1 MNELILA
8 FVVYCDALFRPLP
21 DALLLAVTAIVRD
34 ELFVSDS
41 LDLRLL
47 SDVMRKKH
55 KTMASQ

>member
-8 FVVYCDALFRPLP
+8 FVVYCDALFRP
-21 DALLLAVTAIVRD
+21 LLLAVTAIVRD

-47 SDVMRKKH
+47 SDVLRKK
-55 KTMASQ
+55 QNN